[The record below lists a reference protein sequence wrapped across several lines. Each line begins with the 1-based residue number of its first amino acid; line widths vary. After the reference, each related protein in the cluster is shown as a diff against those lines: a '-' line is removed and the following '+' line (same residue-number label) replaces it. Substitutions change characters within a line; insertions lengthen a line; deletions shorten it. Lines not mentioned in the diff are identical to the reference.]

1 MEFCL
6 LMLEFDGDV
15 SYYRCLLFLIPLLTS
30 FLAHPSLIFPDYVP
44 NVATISLKTLSY
56 VVT

>member
-1 MEFCL
+1 L

-15 SYYRCLLFLIPLLTS
+15 SYYRWLLFLILLLTS

-56 VVT
+56 VLT